1 MEDNKLV
8 EELNQL
14 LKGTHMGAYI
24 FNDLKEKLVSKEL
37 KDVFDQILDNLHTH
51 ERSLSALI
59 VSEHG
64 NAQDSAGVKGTIAD
78 IMQSLKNLTLIS
90 DKEVLEEAVKAMDM
104 AIKAIK
110 DFDEKHFNLKENM
123 EKTMRIML
131 DDYNSSYHMLHKFL
145 IEYR

>member
-51 ERSLSALI
+51 ERSLCALI